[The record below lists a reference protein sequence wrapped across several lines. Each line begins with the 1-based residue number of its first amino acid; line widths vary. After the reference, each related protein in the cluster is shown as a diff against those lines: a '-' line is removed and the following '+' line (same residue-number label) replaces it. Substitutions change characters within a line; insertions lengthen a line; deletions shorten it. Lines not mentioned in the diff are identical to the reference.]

1 MARFARPLAAAL
13 ALCCLAPLPP
23 LLAPDAALAQT
34 QSVAAPAESI
44 KQMALTSAQI
54 EAYLA
59 AAAEIEPILSKAPPS
74 PSAGPDPKTTEQI
87 EAVAKKNKF
96 ASYAEYDDV
105 GANIGVVMDG
115 IDPQTKKYVGA
126 DVLLK
131 QEIAEVEADAK
142 MPAEDKKETLAE
154 MNDALKSIEPLK
166 FPANIDL
173 VVRYYD
179 KIVAAL
185 GDQPAK

>member
-1 MARFARPLAAAL
+1 MVRLRLLALAASL
-13 ALCCLAPLPP
+13 AVLAPLAVAV
-23 LLAPDAALAQT
+23 APSPALAQ
-34 QSVAAPAESI
+34 SEPAAAPVEPI
-44 KQMALTSAQI
+44 KQMALTAAQI
-54 EAYLA
+54 EAYIA
-59 AAAEIEPILSKAPPS
+59 AAAEIEPILAKAPPS
-74 PSAGPDPKTTEQI
+74 PSAEPDPKVVAQI
-87 EAVAKKNKF
+87 EAIAKKYKF

-105 GANIGVVMDG
+105 GANIGIVTDG

-131 QEIAEVEADAK
+131 KEIAEVEADAK

-154 MNDALKSIEPLK
+154 MNEALKAVEPVK

-173 VVRYYD
+173 IVQYYD
-179 KIVAAL
+179 KIAAAF

>member
-1 MARFARPLAAAL
+1 MLRLRPLAFAASLALVAPLAVAL
-13 ALCCLAPLPP
+13 APAP
-23 LLAPDAALAQT
+23 ALAQ
-34 QSVAAPAESI
+34 SAPAAAPAEPI
-44 KQMALTSAQI
+44 KQMALTAAQI

-74 PSAGPDPKTTEQI
+74 PSAEPDPKVAAQL
-87 EAVAKKNKF
+87 EAIAKKYKF

-105 GANIGVVMDG
+105 GANIGLAMDG

-131 QEIAEVEADAK
+131 KEIAEVEADAK
-142 MPAEDKKETLAE
+142 MPAEDKQETLAE
-154 MNDALKSIEPLK
+154 MNDALKAIEPLK
-166 FPANIDL
+166 FPANVDL
-173 VVRYYD
+173 VVQYYD
-179 KIVAAL
+179 KITAAL

>member
-1 MARFARPLAAAL
+1 MRSVRPLALAASL
-13 ALCCLAPLPP
+13 ALVAPLAVALVP
-23 LLAPDAALAQT
+23 APALAQ
-34 QSVAAPAESI
+34 SAPAAAPAESM
-44 KQMALTSAQI
+44 KQMALTGAQI

-74 PSAGPDPKTTEQI
+74 PSVEPDPKVTAQI
-87 EAVAKKNKF
+87 EAIAKKNKF

-105 GANIGVVMDG
+105 GANIGFVMDW
-115 IDPQTKKYVGA
+115 IYPQTKKYVGA
-126 DVLLK
+126 DALLK
-131 QEIAEVEADAK
+131 RDIAEVEADAK

-154 MNDALKSIEPLK
+154 MNDALKSIEPIK

-173 VVRYYD
+173 VIQYYD
-179 KIVAAL
+179 RIGAAL